1 MAPRIRIASLLGSMA
16 LVVATGA
23 AAKDKDKPDPS
34 TAPPPV
40 YQSVLD
46 CRAIADPAQRL
57 ACFDAKVGAMA
68 AATEKKDLVIVDRET
83 IRATKR
89 GLFGISLPKIKLFG
103 GNDDEEVNQ
112 IESTINAAY
121 AAKDGMSV
129 FVLADGSRWKQTD
142 GRFTYPKAG
151 QKILIKR
158 AALGSFMAQV
168 NGQPG
173 VRVLRLAD

>member
-1 MAPRIRIASLLGSMA
+1 MPARNLTIACASA
-16 LVVATGA
+16 LVLVAGASA
-23 AAKDKDKPDPS
+23 AAKDKSKDDAS
-34 TAPPPV
+34 TAPPAV
-40 YQSVLD
+40 YKAVLD
-46 CRAIADPAQRL
+46 CRTVADAAQRL
-57 ACFDAKVGAMA
+57 ACYDATVGAMA
-68 AATEKKDLVIVDRET
+68 SATDKKDLVVIDRET

-89 GLFGISLPKIKLFG
+89 GLFGISLPKIKIFG

-129 FVLADGSRWKQTD
+129 FALADGSRWKQTE
-142 GRFTYPKAG
+142 GRFTYPKPG

-173 VRVLRLAD
+173 VRVIRLPD

>member
-1 MAPRIRIASLLGSMA
+1 MAARMCIVVTAAA
-16 LVVATGA
+16 LALISGA
-23 AAKDKDKPDPS
+23 AASAKDKDDAA
-34 TAPPPV
+34 TAAPPV
-40 YQSVLD
+40 YKAVLD
-46 CRAIADPAQRL
+46 CRSLGDPAQRL
-57 ACFDAKVGAMA
+57 ACYDAKVGAMA
-68 AATEKKDLVIVDRET
+68 TATDKKDLLVIDRET

-89 GLFGISLPKIKLFG
+89 GLFGISLPKIKIFG

-129 FVLADGSRWKQTD
+129 FALADGSRWKQTD
-142 GRFTYPKAG
+142 GRFTYPKPG

-173 VRVLRLAD
+173 VRVIRLPD